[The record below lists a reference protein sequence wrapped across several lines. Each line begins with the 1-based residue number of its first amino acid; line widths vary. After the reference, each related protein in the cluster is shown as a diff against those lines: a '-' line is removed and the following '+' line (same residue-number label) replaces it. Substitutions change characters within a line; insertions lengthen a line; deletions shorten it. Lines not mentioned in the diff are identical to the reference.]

1 MSVRGALVLKG
12 AAVAGL
18 LLLGAIFASDAEA
31 RVRCSYSGPPQ
42 NLLTVTMDRVALGQI
57 TRTGPITTTGQE
69 IWVRQFLEYPRPCR
83 GGVPTVLNTDT
94 IRVLSRGFA
103 FPDVLLALGPFAP
116 GATPELDGA
125 SEIEIEFEIRARG
138 FYAEVTG
145 TRRADELHWGPGPE
159 HHPGLNLNP
168 RDAGDQDVDVTVR
181 GPGAFLIANGA
192 AGNDTIVPAPNAPFS
207 NDDVVSS
214 GGRGDDRLIA
224 PRNSWG
230 SLGGGAGDDVLTGG
244 RQRDNLIG
252 HRDAT

>member
-1 MSVRGALVLKG
+1 MSVRDALILKG

-18 LLLGAIFASDAEA
+18 LLLGAIFASDAAA

-42 NLLTVTMDRVALGQI
+42 NRLTVTMDGLALGQI

-69 IWVRQFLEYPRPCR
+69 IWVREFLEYPRPCR

-103 FPDVLLALGPFAP
+103 FPDVLLPLGPFAP